1 MLAASW
7 SIHQL
12 PCSDQLWWSEPG
24 TPASAAPRRPW
35 CRQGPSRARA
45 CQGCRAPPPGEGRPG
60 PPAASGPPRRRAR
73 QRHRR
78 TGRRALL
85 HLARRCG
92 WRVATWSRFPAGQ
105 IVPAGT
111 AITVLIGSRGEPLNQ
126 ADAEA
131 PGPGHR
137 SRRGHDL
144 GIGSVGRGAWGGRP
158 AGSEPGGDPPKPPG
172 AAPPGPSTARGVRTS
187 TAASTSGNRSGRPRF
202 RARTLCPG
210 GCRVLSS

>member
-12 PCSDQLWWSEPG
+12 PAQTNSGGASQE

-45 CQGCRAPPPGEGRPG
+45 CQGCRAPPQGEGRHE

-73 QRHRR
+73 HRHRR

-92 WRVATWSRFPAGQ
+92 WRVAKWSRFP
-105 IVPAGT
+105 
-111 AITVLIGSRGEPLNQ
+111 
-126 ADAEA
+126 
-131 PGPGHR
+131 
-137 SRRGHDL
+137 SRRLPEVLKASILASPMAFRDSG
-144 GIGSVGRGAWGGRP
+144 GGRRFEWSQMQQCRAP
-158 AGSEPGGDPPKPPG
+158 SAAERVRSWRRSPDSPKQQQSR
-172 AAPPGPSTARGVRTS
+172 AHLSR
-187 TAASTSGNRSGRPRF
+187 
-202 RARTLCPG
+202 RARRKSGT
-210 GCRVLSS
+210 